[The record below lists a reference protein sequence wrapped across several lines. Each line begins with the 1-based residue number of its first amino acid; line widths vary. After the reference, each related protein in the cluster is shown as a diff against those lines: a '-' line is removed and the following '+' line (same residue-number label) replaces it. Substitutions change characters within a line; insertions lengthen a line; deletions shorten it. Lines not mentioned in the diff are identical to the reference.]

1 MTGFQIFEAI
11 GGLILGYVGVR
22 FIVARRIPIV
32 SEGGFEPLAW
42 ITGWEGSHCRLPH
55 CLPRDSLVG
64 GVVWACCAAIDG
76 TRSFAIPRALAPGV

>member
-42 ITGWEGSHCRLPH
+42 ITGWEAVIVGCLIVCLGIALLAASFGLVALP
-55 CLPRDSLVG
+55 
-64 GVVWACCAAIDG
+64 
-76 TRSFAIPRALAPGV
+76 